1 MRIDAHQHFWKID
14 RNDYGWITPEI
25 PVLFRDYMPP
35 DLEPHLQKNG
45 ISHTILVQAAPTVEE
60 TEYILGLSEKTDSIA
75 GLIGWLDLENPSFKA
90 QYQRFCEHQKFTG
103 IRVMI
108 QEMDDPGILLSSP
121 YIEAL
126 SYFAEEDLP
135 VDFLVLADQ
144 LPLLAELLKRVPGLR
159 GVIDHLAKPPI
170 ASGSLEPW
178 SSQMAEIAQHPG
190 IYCKLSGM
198 VTEADPQGWTQEDFT
213 VYVHGVLDLFGPGR
227 LMFGSDWP
235 VCLMAATYDE
245 VIGVL
250 QQILQER
257 LSPQEM
263 EPIFGAN
270 AARFY
275 KLNSQYIGGSTR

>member
-1 MRIDAHQHFWKID
+1 MMRIDAHQHFWKID

-25 PVLFRDYMPP
+25 PVLFRDYLPS
-35 DLEPHLQKNG
+35 DLEPHLLKHG

-60 TEYILGLSEKTDSIA
+60 TEYILGLSEHTDSIA
-75 GLIGWLDLENPSFKA
+75 GVIGWLDLGNPSFKA
-90 QYQRFCEHQKFTG
+90 QYRQFCRHPKFTG

-108 QEMDDPGILLSSP
+108 QEMDDPRILLSTP
-121 YIEAL
+121 YVEAL
-126 SYFAEEDLP
+126 SYFAEENLP
-135 VDFLVLADQ
+135 VDLLVLADQ
-144 LPLLAELLKRVPGLR
+144 LPQLAELLQRVPGLR

-178 SSQMAEIAQHPG
+178 RTHMAEIAQYPG

-198 VTEADPQGWTQEDFT
+198 VTEADPEGWTQEDFSA
-213 VYVHGVLDLFGPGR
+213 YVHAVLDLFGPDR

-245 VIGVL
+245 VIGVMR
-250 QQILQER
+250 QILRER

-263 EPIFGAN
+263 KPIFGAN
-270 AARFY
+270 AAGFY
-275 KLNSQYIGGSTR
+275 KLNSLYIGG